1 MPLRLSHYASI
12 IDRHQHLSTFFYEI
26 VLHPMHVLKKT
37 AHLARGFFPNRVGSG
52 EENFIVLFLRGASV
66 SGIHLWNGMSDLAIS
81 CYTLHKGI
89 GLSSV
94 IDSASLHLKEF
105 A

>member
-1 MPLRLSHYASI
+1 
-12 IDRHQHLSTFFYEI
+12 
-26 VLHPMHVLKKT
+26 MHVLKKT

-94 IDSASLHLKEF
+94 IDSASLHFEEF
-105 A
+105 ASKLSPNKSSLIKHVKQVNSFDA